1 MPVSLAHVVAE
12 ENLRAAWSRTEKRAQ
27 FAYRGERGDDIECD
41 AAALAD
47 LSAAPV
53 SAVRELLAD
62 VAHLADIGAGFGS
75 MYQKDHGA
83 EPVCPIEIEGRV
95 VYGHDIRT
103 RVLQRAFVQAVGAEV
118 EKALPATVFSYR
130 AGRDRWTA
138 LLGARR
144 VIARGYV
151 FVAKV
156 DVRRFFPS
164 VRVDQVAAAFAAL
177 APEVDESLVR
187 LAVWFCTAEI
197 LRSGPTVEA
206 PLYAL
211 YQGSIVAPMLSNLV
225 GALALDL
232 PLVRYAPKGVHA
244 FRYGDD
250 VLLLGA
256 DGRAVTHARDIVVEL
271 VEEGGW
277 KAHPEKTF
285 ECAHDLRD
293 APITWLGKTVG
304 ISGVSTPPEKLAER
318 IEAVVELP
326 VGDERVGIM
335 AAALV
340 NELFLDR
347 RAAVDAAVAE
357 VAARS
362 RRHGRVARNMV
373 AHFEQRRRK
382 RMRSYDAALSRAL
395 SARG

>member
-1 MPVSLAHVVAE
+1 MPVSLAHVLAE
-12 ENLRAAWSRTEKRAQ
+12 ENLRAAWKRTKKRVQ
-27 FAYRGERGDDIECD
+27 FAYYGERGDDIECD
-41 AAALAD
+41 AAVLGDAL
-47 LSAAPV
+47 AAPV

-62 VAHLADIGAGFGS
+62 VTDLAEIGAGFGS
-75 MYQKDHGA
+75 IYRLDLTA
-83 EPVCPIEIEGRV
+83 APVCSFEIEGRV

-144 VIARGYV
+144 AIARGFM

-164 VRVDQVAAAFAAL
+164 VRVDQVVVAL
-177 APEVDESLVR
+177 MTLIPELDEALVR
-187 LAVWFCTAEI
+187 LVVWFCTAPI
-197 LRSGPTVEA
+197 IGQTSALA
-206 PLYAL
+206 PALHAL
-211 YQGSIVAPMLSNLV
+211 YQGSIAAPPLSNLV
-225 GALALDL
+225 GAHVLDL

-256 DGRAVTHARDIVVEL
+256 DARAVTHARDIVVEL
-271 VEEGGW
+271 IEEAGW
-277 KAHPEKTF
+277 EAHPEKTF

-293 APITWLGKTVG
+293 APIRWLGKTVG
-304 ISGVSTPPEKLAER
+304 VSGVSTPPEKLAER
-318 IEAVVELP
+318 VDALVELP
-326 VGDERVGIM
+326 RGDERVGAM

-340 NELFLDR
+340 NEMFLDR
-347 RAAVDAAVAE
+347 RAVVDAAVAK
-357 VAARS
+357 VTRRS
-362 RRHGRVARNMV
+362 PRHGRAARNMV

-382 RMRSYDAALSRAL
+382 RMRAYDAVLSTALA
-395 SARG
+395 ARG